1 MDKIGC
7 ELPERSPWDNRFY
20 ADPFLLS
27 VGEDSFRILLKMAVK
42 ETDKERMTEQNELYI
57 VRFDQYGI
65 PTMEFDCYLY

>member
-1 MDKIGC
+1 M
-7 ELPERSPWDNRFY
+7 
-20 ADPFLLS
+20 
-27 VGEDSFRILLKMAVK
+27 GEDSFRIFLKMAVK